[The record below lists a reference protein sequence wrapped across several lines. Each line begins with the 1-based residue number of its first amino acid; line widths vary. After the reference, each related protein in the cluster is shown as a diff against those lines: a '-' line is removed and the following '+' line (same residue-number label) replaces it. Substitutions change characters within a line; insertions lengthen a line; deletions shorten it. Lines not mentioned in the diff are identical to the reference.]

1 MKKTLGALA
10 GILVGFLNGLFGSG
24 GGMAAVPLLKALGV
38 EDRKAHATSILVIAV
53 LSLFSIG
60 LYLRQGGVRLADAA
74 VYLPGGVLGAAAG
87 ALLLRRLPLRW
98 LRLLFSGVVLF
109 SAWRLWNR

>member
-1 MKKTLGALA
+1 MKKILSALAGALA
-10 GILVGFLNGLFGSG
+10 GFLNGLFGSG
-24 GGMAAVPLLKALGV
+24 GGMAAVPLLKALGAD
-38 EDRKAHATSILVIAV
+38 DRKAHATSLLVIAV

-60 LYLRQGGVRLADAA
+60 MYLRGGGVRLSDAA
-74 VYLPGGVLGAAAG
+74 AYLPGGVIGAAAG

-98 LRLLFSGVVLF
+98 LRLIFSGVVLF